1 MATGFGQF
9 CPVAIASEIFA
20 GRWTPLLLRE
30 LLAGSE
36 QFNDL
41 HRGLPLISRALL
53 ARRLRELEGAGI
65 VTMESLPSGRGHRY
79 RLTATGAEL
88 RPVIEALAAWGQ
100 RRPER
105 FDRRNLD
112 PGLLMWNLRRRVAFD
127 RLPARRLVVRF
138 HFGGVPPGRRGP
150 RTFWLILERP
160 GADLCVADPGF
171 EVDLY
176 VEADLA
182 TFARVWLGDL
192 DFESAV
198 RERKIELLGSRDLV
212 RSFPSWWLRSAFA
225 GLAAATPRS
234 TDGPDSGD
242 SERVRRRAP

>member
-9 CPVAIASEIFA
+9 CPVAIASEVFA

-65 VTMESLPSGRGHRY
+65 VTIETLPSGRGHRY
-79 RLTATGAEL
+79 RLTPTGEEL
-88 RPVIEALAAWGQ
+88 RPVIQALAAWGQ
-100 RRPER
+100 RCPER

-127 RLPARRLVVRF
+127 RLPARRLVAHF
-138 HFGGVPPGRRGP
+138 NFGGVPPDRRGP
-150 RTFWLILERP
+150 RTFWLILAP
-160 GADLCVADPGF
+160 PDADLCVTDPGF

-192 DFESAV
+192 DFATAL
-198 RERKIELLGSRDLV
+198 RDRKIELHGSRDLV
-212 RSFPSWWLRSAFA
+212 RGFPSWWLRSTFA
-225 GLAAATPRS
+225 ALAAPASRS
-234 TDGPDSGD
+234 TGRPAPRDAP
-242 SERVRRRAP
+242 RVRRRAP